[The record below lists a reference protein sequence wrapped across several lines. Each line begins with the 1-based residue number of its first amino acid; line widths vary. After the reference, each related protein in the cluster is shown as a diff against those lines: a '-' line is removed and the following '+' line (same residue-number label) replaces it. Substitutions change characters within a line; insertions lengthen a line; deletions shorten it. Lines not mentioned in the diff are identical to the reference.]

1 MSVIINTRSPF
12 YVKIS
17 VASMASAE
25 LKIYIYEG
33 ALATSPNANNLKYT
47 LSKASLGTDSYVVF
61 EVAELVRDYLES
73 KYDGEYD
80 SYSVWVMMDI
90 NVLNATNDTVF
101 NWTSTPSNLQNSVQA
116 TGTADGTDTNKL
128 IDSSASFTSTVAV
141 GDIAVE
147 TQSGNFANVTA
158 VDSDTQLTLDDHIIQ
173 SGGGYTIYRKT
184 YYSLLATEGYG
195 YFEEGINP
203 DIDKGLMMSPAT
215 IYRIDDRSINIPVY
229 AATTNIVSFLNNN
242 TVIKTHAVS
251 DNGNTNQKIQYIA
264 SDGNSTADSYKE
276 RVLEDGGVFEDNS
289 LLEAF
294 SESFDIGAVD
304 EVYVNYYKEVT
315 SGTATSTT
323 SNKLVDSSAQFS
335 NTASSSYFIRNLTDN
350 TIAQITTVDSDTTLS
365 LSSDIMTSGEN
376 YEMSRTITH
385 VLKVKTFPCSKYEPI
400 RVTFVNKYGALQDIY
415 FNRRSNDSISVTT
428 EDYKASIVDLSTLSY
443 DKTSHQQRTLNLVGK
458 ESITLNTDYIDESCN
473 EHIRELMLSEQLWM
487 TKLTDEETI
496 IPLRLRSQSTQLKK
510 SVNEKLIQYT
520 MQFDFAFD
528 KINNIR

>member
-47 LSKASLGTDSYVVF
+47 LSKASLGTDNYVVF

-116 TGTADGTDTNKL
+116 TGTATGTTTNKL

-158 VDSDTQLTLDDHIIQ
+158 VDSDTQLTLDDNIIQ

-229 AATTNIVSFLNNN
+229 AATTNSVSFLNNN
-242 TVIKTHAVS
+242 TVIKTQAVP
-251 DNGNTNQKIQYIA
+251 DDGNTNQKIQYIA

-294 SESFDIGAVD
+294 SESFDIGEVD
-304 EVYVNYYKEVT
+304 EVYVNY
-315 SGTATSTT
+315 TT
-323 SNKLVDSSAQFS
+323 SSETK
-335 NTASSSYFIRNLTDN
+335 
-350 TIAQITTVDSDTTLS
+350 TT
-365 LSSDIMTSGEN
+365 
-376 YEMSRTITH
+376 

-443 DKTSHQQRTLNLVGK
+443 DTTSHQQRTLNLVGK

-520 MQFDFAFD
+520 MEFDFAFD